1 MVIIEK
7 PKWKQENWCSS
18 CHNKNVEAFYLRIK
32 HDECSSN
39 VIVLCEDCLKEL
51 SEKINIFFNVNNKKE
66 DKLAKKI
73 EDLKEYLIK
82 FPKLEG
88 FEEHIK
94 FLVDE
99 IEKEIKN
106 D

>member
-7 PKWKQENWCSS
+7 QKYKDKNWCSS
-18 CHNKNVEAFYLRIK
+18 CHSKNVEAFLIRIK
-32 HDECSSN
+32 HDDCSSN
-39 VIVLCEDCLKEL
+39 VILLCEDCLKEL
-51 SEKINIFFNVNNKKE
+51 SEKIDIFFNINDGRKDE
-66 DKLAKKI
+66 LSKKI
-73 EDLKEYLIK
+73 ENLKEYLIK

-88 FEEHIK
+88 FEEHVK